1 MNIDFTLA
9 KSKHLAWRVRLMGFL
24 NGQESLTS
32 EQVSSHEHCDLG
44 KWIYATGMETYGHL
58 ENMQNLEEAH
68 RLLHDTIRRVVDF
81 KNNNQRDLAE
91 KEYDQMKNVSEILIQ
106 LIDTLEKQVS

>member
-24 NGQESLTS
+24 NGQESLTT
-32 EQVSSHEHCDLG
+32 EQVTSHEQCDFG
-44 KWIYATGMETYGHL
+44 KWIYSTGLEKYGHL

-68 RLLHDTIRRVVDF
+68 RLLHDTIAKVVSL
-81 KNNNQRDLAE
+81 KNENKSDLAE
-91 KEYDQMKNVSEILIQ
+91 KEYEQMKNVSELLMQ